1 VGDCHPYAIS
11 LKWERLQRK
20 AMEIVEKCP
29 QLVYKLKYESLLT
42 SKEATVTKLFEFL
55 GIRSFS
61 PLKRQTSIM
70 AMRTIDEVV
79 TNAKNGKEAT
89 KASTLSYQFQ
99 NLRKGE
105 EFAAIQLQKWR
116 NPSNGMTQQNLRIVE
131 SITFEVMKKLD
142 YDPSLF
148 TCSPSKQ
155 YSKEEIAHFSETN
168 EDMIMNM
175 MSRLKKE
182 NPDDFKRRQYQS
194 DTFGLELKT
203 FGDWSD
209 CNQEGKDNPQKQK
222 KIPLESLK
230 PIVTQPSCE
239 GSLKNGRKFTFG
251 NATRKGYDPCNTK
264 KKNQG
269 NNILSLTRMITE
281 YSLTYVLFE
290 IKIHLTFRLSRE
302 TNLVL

>member
-1 VGDCHPYAIS
+1 MGDCHPYAIL

-29 QLVYKLKYESLLT
+29 HLVYKLKYESLLT

-61 PLKRQTSIM
+61 QLKRQTSIM
-70 AMRTIDEVV
+70 AMRTIDEMV
-79 TNAKNGKEAT
+79 TTAKNGKEAT

-99 NLRKGE
+99 NLCKGE

-131 SITFEVMKKLD
+131 SITFELMKKLG
-142 YDPSLF
+142 YEPALF
-148 TCSPSKQ
+148 TCSPPTQ

-175 MSRLKKE
+175 ISRLKKE
-182 NPDDFKRRQYQS
+182 NPDDFERRQYQS

-209 CNQEGKDNPQKQK
+209 CNQEGKDSPQKQK

-230 PIVTQPSCE
+230 PIVSQLSYE
-239 GSLKNGRKFTFG
+239 GSLKNGRRFIFG
-251 NATRKGYDPCNTK
+251 DATRQGYDPCNSK

-269 NNILSLTRMITE
+269 NNIL
-281 YSLTYVLFE
+281 
-290 IKIHLTFRLSRE
+290 
-302 TNLVL
+302 